1 MKLLHAK
8 DIAVHAAAAAPL
20 GFLALP
26 IGRLSDL
33 VGRRPIA
40 VFAMTIDL
48 AAVRPFELLL
58 LLLLLYSLYSSLY
71 HRSSHHAI
79 IAQYYFATV
88 AAQTAHQPKYING
101 HLMSSLAPDVCGYAC
116 FAGLLDG
123 AARSLIQCLQAATIS
138 TMFPK
143 QVSYTSNVV
152 VVIVVVVVV
161 VVVVAQ
167 DSV

>member
-48 AAVRPFELLL
+48 AAVRPFELLLLLL

-152 VVIVVVVVV
+152 VVVV